1 MKKKITI
8 LAIVIVALSAVVVLG
23 KFVGTSKRIDR
34 TDRVTIRDDGASQV
48 STLTIKGRLKTTYF
62 PRRSTYT
69 GTFTVDYIERS
80 CLEGNT
86 ATISW
91 SKAYQSMAIMDAETL
106 SLVPVSSI
114 KINGN
119 MEKIRIVLSDGTV
132 IETER

>member
-8 LAIVIVALSAVVVLG
+8 LAIVIIALSAVVVLG
-23 KFVGTSKRIDR
+23 KVVGTSNRIDKSV
-34 TDRVTIRDDGASQV
+34 RVTIRGDGASQV
-48 STLTIKGRLKTTYF
+48 STLAINGRLNTTYF
-62 PRRSTYT
+62 PRKSTYA
-69 GTFTVDYIERS
+69 GTFAVDYIERS
-80 CLEGNT
+80 CLEGSP